1 VLISMATSE
10 TVSGWTLIGVGLF
23 NSIMFPTIF
32 SLGLEGLGTKT
43 PEGSGLLCMAIVGG
57 AILPVITGTVA
68 DAAGI
73 GTALIVPVICYGIIV
88 AFGLSARRT
97 VVYDDAPMASPVAPT

>member
-1 VLISMATSE
+1 M
-10 TVSGWTLIGVGLF
+10 SGYALLAVGLC

-32 SLGLEGLGTKT
+32 SLGLDGLGSKT

-68 DAAGI
+68 DMSTIA
-73 GTALIVPVICYGIIV
+73 TALIVPVICYAII
-88 AFGLSARRT
+88 ASFGLYARTHAVR
-97 VVYDDAPMASPVAPT
+97 